1 MISPASVAFD
11 IDGVVADTM
20 SLFLEIA
27 RDVHHIN
34 SIRYEDI
41 CCYNLAECTGLE
53 PDVIDSVVQRLLD
66 GNYSA
71 NLNPIPG
78 AAGVLSRIAIRHSPL
93 LFVTARPYP
102 GPIREWLMESL
113 ALQSHS
119 IDVIT
124 TGSYE
129 NKTNVLLE
137 RKIACFVEDRI
148 DTCDLVHQAGILPIL
163 YKQPWNRVPHPYREV
178 GSWEELEALIDF

>member
-1 MISPASVAFD
+1 
-11 IDGVVADTM
+11 
-20 SLFLEIA
+20 
-27 RDVHHIN
+27 
-34 SIRYEDI
+34 
-41 CCYNLAECTGLE
+41 
-53 PDVIDSVVQRLLD
+53 
-66 GNYSA
+66 
-71 NLNPIPG
+71 
-78 AAGVLSRIAIRHSPL
+78 
-93 LFVTARPYP
+93 
-102 GPIREWLMESL
+102 MESL
-113 ALQSHS
+113 ALQSHL